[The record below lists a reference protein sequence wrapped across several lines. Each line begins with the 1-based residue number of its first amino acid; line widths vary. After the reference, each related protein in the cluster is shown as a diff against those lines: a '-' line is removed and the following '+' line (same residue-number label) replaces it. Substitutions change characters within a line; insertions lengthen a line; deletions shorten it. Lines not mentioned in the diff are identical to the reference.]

1 MQEAFWHLNEKPYG
15 NSPDPKSLFPSAE
28 HRQAVRVHL
37 HTFDLADT
45 VP

>member
-1 MQEAFWHLNEKPYG
+1 
-15 NSPDPKSLFPSAE
+15 LFPSAE

-37 HTFDLADT
+37 HTFDLAGT